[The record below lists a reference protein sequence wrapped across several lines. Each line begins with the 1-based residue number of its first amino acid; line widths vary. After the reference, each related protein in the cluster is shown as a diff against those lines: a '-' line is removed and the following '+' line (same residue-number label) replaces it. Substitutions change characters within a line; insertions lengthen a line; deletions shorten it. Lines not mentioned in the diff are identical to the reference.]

1 MKAAP
6 IILINSELENL
17 YSVLKGAKVRAIP
30 ILAAMVIVSVFA
42 GCSGINRQEEAA
54 NVSGSN
60 TLLTV
65 DFQKGQKLQY
75 RFVSSRDI
83 DLDWGPEARASKS
96 SKRASDKSSESME
109 IVMAYTPIEVNPYG
123 LTTIEATCSYAKV
136 SRSKSASGR
145 VGGRD
150 AVESLTGKTFT
161 FTVDPRGKIEDYSGL
176 EKLLQET
183 GEHAFRAESNRGRVK
198 EPDMISDFFATQ
210 WFLWDS
216 ISSIPNFTKGL
227 AAKQSWESKIPIP
240 APMPQML
247 RKARDVTYTFDEVR
261 QTEKGQLAVIKSS
274 YRAAESAPQD
284 WPIPYSGSFQMA
296 GTFGFL
302 RGYKIIDL
310 QGNGEEIFN
319 IDLGQVERRSQQYQV
334 QLEAVLPFGISA
346 NPRVT
351 IKQNL
356 TMELQK

>member
-1 MKAAP
+1 M
-6 IILINSELENL
+6 
-17 YSVLKGAKVRAIP
+17 KVRTVL
-30 ILAAMVIVSVFA
+30 ILAATVVVSIFA
-42 GCSGINRQEEAA
+42 GCGGIVEQKEAA

-65 DFQKGQKLQY
+65 DFQKGQRLQY

-83 DLDWGPEARASKS
+83 DLDWGPEARTSKS
-96 SKRASDKSSESME
+96 GKRPSDKSSESME

-123 LTTIEATCSYAKV
+123 LTTIEATCSYVKV
-136 SRSKSASGR
+136 SRSKGASGR
-145 VGGRD
+145 GGARD
-150 AVESLTGKTFT
+150 AVESLAGKTFT
-161 FTVDPRGKIEDYSGL
+161 FTIDPRGKVEDYSGL
-176 EKLLQET
+176 EKLLQEI
-183 GEHAFRAESNRGRVK
+183 GEHAFRAESSRGRVK

-216 ISSIPNFTKGL
+216 ISNIPNPAKGL
-227 AAKQSWESKIPIP
+227 AAKQSWESKLSIP

-247 RKARDVTYTFDEVR
+247 RKARDVTYTLDEVR
-261 QTEKGQLAVIKSS
+261 QTEKGQVAVIKSS

-284 WPIPYSGSFQMA
+284 WPIPYSGSFQMS

-310 QGNGEEIFN
+310 QGHGEELFN
-319 IDLGQVERRSQQYQV
+319 IDLGRVERRSQQYQV

-356 TMELQK
+356 TMELLK